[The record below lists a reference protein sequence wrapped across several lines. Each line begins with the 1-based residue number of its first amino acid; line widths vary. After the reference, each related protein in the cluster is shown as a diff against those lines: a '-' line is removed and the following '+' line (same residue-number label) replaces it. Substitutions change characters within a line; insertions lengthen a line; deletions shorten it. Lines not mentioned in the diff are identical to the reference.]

1 MTSPSNEIKFLT
13 FTINETVIGLDILD
27 VQEVT
32 KVSDITA
39 TPRTPDYVE
48 GIINLR
54 GNIVTVVKY

>member
-1 MTSPSNEIKFLT
+1 LT
-13 FTINETVIGLDILD
+13 FTINETVIGLD

-39 TPRTPDYVE
+39 PPPRTPDYVE

>member
-1 MTSPSNEIKFLT
+1 LT
-13 FTINETVIGLDILD
+13 FTINETVIGLD